1 MLKFLMPRQLVADKP
16 KDPGA
21 SPYGQ
26 AMRQA
31 FDAAYPTMRK
41 GALWS
46 FPISFFGLLPSIFTL
61 QVYDRVIGR
70 SGMATLVALIAG
82 VLFFLSMEFWLRT
95 QRARALRDAGA
106 TIDHTVSSALL
117 KSMLHRP
124 LRMLEARPTTAWFM
138 LFRDVG
144 AVRGTVTGG
153 LMISIFDMPMA
164 LFALVV
170 IGIVAWPLLPVVL
183 VFIGIMAFL
192 AWWWA
197 DEVRAGRVEEMQRG
211 RNLDRVTSEIC
222 RARETLRTL
231 AHDEPTIRMWREAY
245 NSWLAESFRKNGE
258 IENAR
263 EATTILMTIFSVTVI
278 SVGALAVME
287 QWMTVGGL
295 IASNML
301 AVKALSPIAGLASSW
316 RSLAAAAEAA
326 KRLEGVLDE
335 PVEKEPTGVA
345 LPQPNGGIKLR
356 DVTFTFSHEINPVL
370 KNVNLNIGPA
380 GLHVVVGRNGAGKS
394 TLMKLISGL
403 YTPTEGRVFID
414 EYDLSQFAR
423 EELVQ
428 WISTLSQEV
437 YWFSGE
443 LIETLRRT
451 APNQSDEEIVAACRL
466 SGAHDFISRLPD
478 GYKTEIGEG
487 GMGLSVGE
495 RRKLALAQLF
505 LRRPSVLILDEPSND
520 LDFQSETAL
529 LTALK
534 AVSATRTIIVVT
546 HSIRVVSVADQVYHV
561 VGDGG
566 VEQGSAADMV
576 PKLFGV
582 KRPVVPA
589 PAPSAAP
596 STADN
601 ASATPA
607 AAA

>member
-1 MLKFLMPRQLVADKP
+1 M
-16 KDPGA
+16 
-21 SPYGQ
+21 
-26 AMRQA
+26 
-31 FDAAYPTMRK
+31 
-41 GALWS
+41 
-46 FPISFFGLLPSIFTL
+46 
-61 QVYDRVIGR
+61 IGR